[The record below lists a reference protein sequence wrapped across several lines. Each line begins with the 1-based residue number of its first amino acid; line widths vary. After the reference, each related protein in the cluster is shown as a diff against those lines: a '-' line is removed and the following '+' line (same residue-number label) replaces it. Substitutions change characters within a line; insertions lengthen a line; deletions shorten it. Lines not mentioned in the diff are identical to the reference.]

1 MSVGVVCQTST
12 TLEPQPTERKSRAM
26 ELASIK
32 FRVAREDFAD
42 SVAWVARSL
51 PSRPPVPVLGGVLLA
66 TSEDGLTVSGFDY
79 EVSAQMRI
87 SAEVAGHGEV
97 LVSGRLLADITKSL
111 PGKPVDV
118 TVDGTRVL
126 IACGSAKFSLP
137 TMPVED
143 YPQLPELPGK
153 TGSLSVDSF
162 SEAVGQVAVAAGKDD
177 TLPMLTGIR
186 VEIEGDKVVLA
197 ATDRFRLAV
206 RHVDWEPAK
215 ADVKAAV
222 LIPAKTLSESAKTLV
237 GPLDSRVELSL
248 GGGSTVGSEGLLGIV
263 TSGRRTTTRLLDA
276 EFPKFRQLL
285 PKEHTSMA
293 TLDVAPLIEAIKRV
307 ALVADRGAQ
316 VRLEF
321 SDEGLLLSAGGEDAG
336 RAEEALEAEFR
347 GTALTIAFN
356 PGYLIDGLG
365 SLHSDRVSFG
375 FTTPSRPAVLR
386 PASDEEPEAAASG
399 SFTAP
404 ESDYTYL
411 LMSVRL
417 PG

>member
-1 MSVGVVCQTST
+1 
-12 TLEPQPTERKSRAM
+12 M
-26 ELASIK
+26 ELGSMK

-51 PSRPPVPVLGGVLLA
+51 PSRPPVPVLGGVLLVA
-66 TSEDGLTVSGFDY
+66 DDNGLTVSGFDY

-118 TVDGTRVL
+118 TVDGTRVS
-126 IACGSAKFSLP
+126 IVCGSAKFSLP

-143 YPQLPELPGK
+143 YPQLPELPGH
-153 TGSLSVDSF
+153 TGSVSAQIF
-162 SEAVGQVAVAAGKDD
+162 AEAVGQVAIAAGKDD

-186 VEIEGDKVVLA
+186 VEIEGTNVVLA

-206 RHVDWEPAK
+206 RQVEWDPEK
-215 ADVKAAV
+215 SDVKTAV

-237 GPLDSRVELSL
+237 GPLDSQVELSL
-248 GGGSTVGSEGLLGIV
+248 GSGSSVGADGLLGIV
-263 TSGRRTTTRLLDA
+263 SSGRRTTTRLLDA

-316 VRLEF
+316 VRLEL
-321 SDEGLLLSAGGEDAG
+321 SEDGLLLSAGGEDAG
-336 RAEEALEAEFR
+336 RAEERLEADFR
-347 GTALTIAFN
+347 GEPLTIAFN
-356 PGYLIDGLG
+356 PGYLNDGLG

-386 PASDEEPEAAASG
+386 AASDEEPETSASG
-399 SFTAP
+399 AYVAP
-404 ESDYTYL
+404 ASDYTYL
-411 LMSVRL
+411 LMPVRL